1 VRRLYARVLGP
12 NLRPLLVLAA
22 VLVTAGVLGLGSVQR
37 SSAVAAPF
45 SAAIAAVEAF
55 GEEACARYEQRSGGS
70 CVVVVFGAVQG
81 ADGVIYVSALL
92 EGNSERGALVI
103 PAVLAV
109 SADGE
114 VLGVAAS

>member
-55 GEEACARYEQRSGGS
+55 GED
-70 CVVVVFGAVQG
+70 QG